1 MGDKAVALARV
12 AVGKVSGDQ
21 PGSATKRDPS
31 CSSNCASS
39 DTGKVD
45 GGDGHDQSGGAGAGG
60 IHKESRAATRAANSG
75 ANSKFACYE
84 PVYVGRL
91 HNGTRLG
98 RCDSIPR
105 ETSPLYVS
113 LLQSHSHTCT
123 HTVNGVHVH
132 AHVHVMHMC
141 I

>member
-60 IHKESRAATRAANSG
+60 IHKEKSG
-75 ANSKFACYE
+75 SDAGGELKFACYMWE
-84 PVYVGRL
+84 GYTTAHVWG
-91 HNGTRLG
+91 GI

-105 ETSPLYVS
+105 
-113 LLQSHSHTCT
+113 
-123 HTVNGVHVH
+123 
-132 AHVHVMHMC
+132 
-141 I
+141 

>member
-60 IHKESRAATRAANSG
+60 IHKEKSGSDAGGERKLLALLTTNVAMDYLEEHERTARTSRNLCPNKFGAQGRAYKPS
-75 ANSKFACYE
+75 C
-84 PVYVGRL
+84 P
-91 HNGTRLG
+91 HH
-98 RCDSIPR
+98 
-105 ETSPLYVS
+105 
-113 LLQSHSHTCT
+113 LQN
-123 HTVNGVHVH
+123 VQ
-132 AHVHVMHMC
+132 
-141 I
+141 IYW

>member
-60 IHKESRAATRAANSG
+60 IHKEKSG
-75 ANSKFACYE
+75 SDAGGELKFACYMWE
-84 PVYVGRL
+84 GYTTAHVWGGVTAYLVRL
-91 HNGTRLG
+91 HRSTLA
-98 RCDSIPR
+98 
-105 ETSPLYVS
+105 YF
-113 LLQSHSHTCT
+113 SHT
-123 HTVNGVHVH
+123 HIH
-132 AHVHVMHMC
+132 AR
-141 I
+141 IR

>member
-60 IHKESRAATRAANSG
+60 IHKEKSG
-75 ANSKFACYE
+75 SDAGGELS
-84 PVYVGRL
+84 
-91 HNGTRLG
+91 LG
-98 RCDSIPR
+98 RCDSYLHSRKI
-105 ETSPLYVS
+105 SPLYVS